1 MKTTNELIEELRQE
15 GRCIVDASTKSYR
28 TEMFYHNEQ
37 QIVVTTNKSNGHSQ
51 IFFTP
56 NDNRTKTENDCFHFG
71 IAPIDPPLEQVDI
84 SEFVERI
91 INGPSGL
98 AVMEDKEFIVHQK
111 PDRIV
116 TAEFVIRCLANP
128 HCKDSAAVLQAIMNK
143 RKA

>member
-1 MKTTNELIEELRQE
+1 MKTTKELIQELRQQAN
-15 GRCIVDASTKSYR
+15 CIVDAATKKFR
-28 TEMFYHNEQ
+28 TEMFFYNEQ
-37 QIVVTTNKSNGHSQ
+37 QIVVTTNLTNQHSQ

-56 NDNRTKTENDCFHFG
+56 NDNRTKTENDCFLNG
-71 IAPIDPPLEQVDI
+71 ITAAEPPLQQVDI

-91 INGPSGL
+91 INGPTGL
-98 AVMEDKEFIVHQK
+98 AVMEDREFMVHNK

-128 HCKDSAAVLQAIMNK
+128 LCEDSDAVLQSIMRR

>member
-1 MKTTNELIEELRQE
+1 MKTTKELIQELRQE

-28 TEMFYHNEQ
+28 TEMFYHNNQ
-37 QIVVTTNKSNGHSQ
+37 QIVVTTNLTNGHSQ

-56 NDNRTKTENDCFHFG
+56 NDNRTKTENDCFLNG
-71 IAPIDPPLEQVDI
+71 IAPAEPPLEPVDI

-91 INGPSGL
+91 INGPTGL
-98 AVMEDKEFIVHQK
+98 AVMEDREFMVHHK
-111 PDRIV
+111 PDRII

-128 HCKDSAAVLQAIMNK
+128 LCEDSGAVLQSIMRR